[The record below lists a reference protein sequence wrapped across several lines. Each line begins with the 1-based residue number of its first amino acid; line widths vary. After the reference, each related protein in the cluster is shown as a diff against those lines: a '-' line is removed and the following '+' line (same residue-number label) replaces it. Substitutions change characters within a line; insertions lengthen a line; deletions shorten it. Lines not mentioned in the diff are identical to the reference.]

1 MVWFLSKGNQHAVM
15 SPFPRNIYSSK
26 FFCCLLL
33 GGATCLHFMGRWNW
47 ESYVY
52 IPKDCE
58 PFESKGFS
66 CSLRRGGG
74 QCAAYINYRHNFRV
88 PLLWCKTKQK
98 TKNSFCT
105 GRVLLA
111 LLPVPSRGKE
121 GARGTDVVIALS
133 NNTLLLIQ
141 KPHFCLQN
149 NIQILKTYQ
158 RQPQRVT
165 QYILN

>member
-1 MVWFLSKGNQHAVM
+1 MVWPLSKGNQHAVM
-15 SPFPRNIYSSK
+15 SLFPRNIYSSK

-33 GGATCLHFMGRWNW
+33 GAAKCLHFMGRWNR

-58 PFESKGFS
+58 PFESKVFS
-66 CSLRRGGG
+66 CSLRREG
-74 QCAAYINYRHNFRV
+74 QCAAYINYQHDFRV

-105 GRVLLA
+105 GRVQLA
-111 LLPVPSRGKE
+111 LLPMPSRGKK

-133 NNTLLLIQ
+133 NNILLLIQ
-141 KPHFCLQN
+141 KPHFCFQN
-149 NIQILKTYQ
+149 NTHILKTYH
-158 RQPQRVT
+158 RKPQRVT